1 MNAQIYAFDFDGT
14 LCEDCYPEIGSPRA
28 ATISYALQLKEQGH
42 HLILWTCRA
51 GEYLDRAVEWC
62 AHYGLTFDAVN
73 ENLPEIV
80 QRYGNDSRKIT
91 ADYYVDDRSLMP
103 A

>member
-1 MNAQIYAFDFDGT
+1 MDARIYAFDFDGT
-14 LCEDCYPEIGSPRA
+14 LCEDCYPEIGSPRIS
-28 ATISYALQLKEQGH
+28 TISYALRLKSEGH
-42 HLILWTCRA
+42 RLILWTCRA
-51 GEYLDRAVEWC
+51 GEYLDQAVEWC
-62 AHYGLTFDAVN
+62 ECHGLTFDAVN

-80 QRYGNDSRKIT
+80 DKYGNDSRKIT